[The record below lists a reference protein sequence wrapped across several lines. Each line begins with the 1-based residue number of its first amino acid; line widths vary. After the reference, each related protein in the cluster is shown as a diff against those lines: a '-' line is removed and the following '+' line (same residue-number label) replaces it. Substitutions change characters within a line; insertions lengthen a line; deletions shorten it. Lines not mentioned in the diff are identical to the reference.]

1 MNNKIGLS
9 EQPKIAIV
17 HDYLNQY
24 GGGERVLEALY
35 ELYPE
40 ATVYTSIYDEKLM
53 SSWLKIPPKKIKTNF
68 ISKLPFHNYLSK
80 HYFFLYP
87 LAFRFQNLEGAD
99 LIISTS
105 SYASKFVKGKKE
117 SKHISYL
124 HTVPRFLWG
133 YDTELSRYY
142 RRPFDRLLAPLYAV
156 LVPIFKFFL
165 KRSDYSAAQKIDY
178 LLVDSNEV
186 KKRVKKHYGRDS
198 EVIYPP
204 VDVERFAK
212 REGEE
217 KKEDYYIIVSRL
229 GGYKKVDIAV
239 LAFNK
244 LGKRLKV
251 VGEGPQLPLLKK
263 IAAPNIEFFGRLS
276 DTEVTRLLKG
286 AKALVFPTLEDFG
299 IVPVE
304 AMAAGVPVIAY
315 GAGGALETVVEG
327 KTGVFFAEQTRE
339 SIIEAIKK
347 FETMKIDPQICIEQ
361 AKKFSKEVFKDKIK
375 AFVNKVLQEK
385 EAS

>member
-1 MNNKIGLS
+1 M
-9 EQPKIAIV
+9 KIALV

-40 ATVYTSIYDEKLM
+40 ATVYTSIYDKKLM
-53 SSWLKIPPKKIKTNF
+53 EGWLKIPSKKIRTNF

-87 LAFRFQNLEGAD
+87 LAFRFQNLSDAD
-99 LIISTS
+99 LIISTC
-105 SYASKFVKGKKE
+105 SYASKFVKGKKG
-117 SKHISYL
+117 SIHICYL

-133 YDTELSRYY
+133 YDTELARYY
-142 RRPFDRLLAPLYAV
+142 RRSFDQILAPLYSI
-156 LVPIFKFFL
+156 LVPLFKFFL
-165 KRSDYSAAQKIDY
+165 KRSDYSAAQRIDY

-186 KKRVKKHYGRDS
+186 KDRVEKHYRRDS

-204 VDVERFAK
+204 VDIQRFQGP
-212 REGEE
+212 RV
-217 KKEDYYIIVSRL
+217 KKEDYFIVISRL

-239 LAFNK
+239 HAFNK

-251 VGEGPQLPLLKK
+251 IGEGPQFPMLKK
-263 IAAPNIEFFGRLS
+263 IAAPNVELLGRLS
-276 DTEVTRLLKG
+276 DPEVTELLKR
-286 AKALVFPTLEDFG
+286 AKALIFPTLEDFG

-315 GAGGALETVVEG
+315 GARGALETVVDG
-327 KTGVFFAEQTRE
+327 KTGDFFAEQTPE
-339 SIIEAIKK
+339 AIIEATKK
-347 FETMKIDPQICIEQ
+347 FETMNIEPQDCLSQ
-361 AKKFSKEVFKDKIK
+361 AQKFSRTVFKEKISD
-375 AFVNKVLQEK
+375 FVNKVVQEK
-385 EAS
+385 EAI